1 MTSVEFRSRPCPVC
15 GSADDSHVIAEG
27 TIEPPAWNELSF
39 SSRKLPEYVHHRMV
53 ECPVCDLAYASPTPA
68 EGVLEREY
76 EEAPFVSSEESAFAA
91 TTYRGL
97 LHPVLEQ
104 LPSRKAALDIGAS
117 DGSFLLALLA
127 EGFETVTGVE
137 PSSASAAAASE
148 TIRSRIRVEP
158 FRREALAGQSFDL
171 VTSFQTLEHVS
182 DPSQVVSD
190 AFQLLEAD
198 GALLV
203 VVHDRRAMVARLMR
217 QRSPIY
223 DVEHVQ
229 LFSMRSIRELL
240 GRAGFEEIRVARVTN
255 RYPLRYWTKLA
266 PIPVGVKRRVLP
278 TAERSRV
285 GAVPVSIR
293 PGNLVATGWKRSSR
307 RRGDGRPG

>member
-27 TIEPPAWNELSF
+27 TIDPSAWNELSF

-53 ECPVCDLAYASPTPA
+53 ECPVCDLVFASPTPA
-68 EGVLEREY
+68 EGVLEKEY
-76 EEAPFVSSEESAFAA
+76 QEAPFVSSDESAFAA

-104 LPSRKAALDIGAS
+104 LPGRRAALDIGAS
-117 DGSFLLALLA
+117 DGSFLLALLD

-137 PSSASAAAASE
+137 PASASVAAAPEA
-148 TIRSRIRVEP
+148 IRSQIRVEP
-158 FRREALAGQSFDL
+158 FRREAFGGQSFDL
-171 VTSFQTLEHVS
+171 VTSLKTLEHVS
-182 DPSQVVSD
+182 DPSRVVRD
-190 AFQLLEAD
+190 AFQLLEID

-203 VVHDRRAMVARLMR
+203 VVHDRRALLARLMR

-229 LFSMRSIRELL
+229 LFSMRSVRALL
-240 GRAGFEEIRVARVTN
+240 ERAGFEEIRVARVTN

-266 PIPVGVKRRVLP
+266 PIPAAVKRHVLP
-278 TAERSRV
+278 KVERSRI
-285 GAVPVSIR
+285 GAVPVSMR
-293 PGNLVATGWKRSSR
+293 PGNLVATGWKRVE
-307 RRGDGRPG
+307 GRTP